1 MHRVTYRYTADAR
14 IDFGQTALPLHRV
27 KLYEGG
33 GGKKRGARNRAIKF
47 NNKIHRTVKTVH
59 VVIYFIVKIQSL
71 KLI

>member
-33 GGKKRGARNRAIKF
+33 EEKGGKKSR
-47 NNKIHRTVKTVH
+47 
-59 VVIYFIVKIQSL
+59 Y
-71 KLI
+71 